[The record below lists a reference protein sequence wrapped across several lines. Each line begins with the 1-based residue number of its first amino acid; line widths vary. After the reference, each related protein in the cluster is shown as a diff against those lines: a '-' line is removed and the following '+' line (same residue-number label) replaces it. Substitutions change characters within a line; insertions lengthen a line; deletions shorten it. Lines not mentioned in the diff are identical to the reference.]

1 MTAAGG
7 PAGRRGINQRRDGDG
22 VGAKRR
28 LTGIADTVRHV
39 GPIRLASAA
48 RFRREDR
55 MKSDQTSARAFGEPG
70 GPGDFEVLTVGDGK
84 HRAYVRIPQ
93 AARAGVVV
101 LHAWWGLNHDV
112 MTYADRIA
120 AAGYGVVAPDM
131 FRGQVATEIAHA
143 ERLSAEGDAA
153 GADAITLA
161 AVDALVRRLPGGAP
175 LAILGFSFGAGYAI
189 WAPSE
194 RQQLVASVVYYGA
207 YSGNFVSGST
217 AALLGHF
224 AERDEFTPDDEIGAM
239 EVAFAEAG
247 REITIHRYP
256 DTGHWF
262 AEPSVTDA
270 YRPEP
275 ARLAENRT
283 LEFLARTLVA
293 PD

>member
-1 MTAAGG
+1 MDEGAVTARSAG
-7 PAGRRGINQRRDGDG
+7 PSR
-22 VGAKRR
+22 
-28 LTGIADTVRHV
+28 IADTLRRVV
-39 GPIRLASAA
+39 SI
-48 RFRREDR
+48 RFRHGGVLPEEQMTGDR
-55 MKSDQTSARAFGEPG
+55 TSANTFREPVTARDEAAATR
-70 GPGDFEVLTVGDGK
+70 DFEEL
-84 HRAYVRIPQ
+84 A
-93 AARAGVVV
+93 
-101 LHAWWGLNHDV
+101 
-112 MTYADRIA
+112 
-120 AAGYGVVAPDM
+120 
-131 FRGQVATEIAHA
+131 
-143 ERLSAEGDAA
+143 
-153 GADAITLA
+153 LA
-161 AVDALVRRLPGGAP
+161 AVDALVPRLPGGAP
-175 LAILGFSFGAGYAI
+175 LAVLGFSFGAGYAI

-194 RQQLVASVVYYGA
+194 RAQLVASIVYYGA